1 MRSTDGTFLMDNE
14 HLCGGMV
21 KDMCLEEHNCSSF
34 LRFVGDAHNAGE
46 GVELW
51 KLWSIRG
58 RSARQVPSLNPPIPC
73 PLSSYI
79 FSLGKQ
85 KRATY

>member
-34 LRFVGDAHNAGE
+34 LRFVGDAHDAENYKNC
-46 GVELW
+46 GVCV
-51 KLWSIRG
+51 
-58 RSARQVPSLNPPIPC
+58 AAV
-73 PLSSYI
+73 
-79 FSLGKQ
+79 
-85 KRATY
+85 RAMYLA